1 MEKVEADPDYTRELA
16 PVTTMSKCTCNKS
29 QSSIVIQ
36 AMKPQPDCAFGPGEV
51 VPVID
56 RERCE
61 NKGPCVSACPYDVL
75 IVRKLTDA
83 QKNILSLPGRVKLW
97 AHGGRQAHAE
107 FADRCHGCGL
117 CVTACPEKAISLKRS
132 NQSS

>member
-1 MEKVEADPDYTRELA
+1 MHG
-16 PVTTMSKCTCNKS
+16 
-29 QSSIVIQ
+29 
-36 AMKPQPDCAFGPGEV
+36 MKIQPDCAFGPGEV

-75 IVRKLTDA
+75 TIRKLTDA
-83 QKNILSLPGRVKLW
+83 EKGTLSLLGRVKLW
-97 AHGGRQAHAE
+97 AHGGQQAHAE

-117 CVTACPEKAISLKRS
+117 CVAACPEKAISLRRS
-132 NQSS
+132 SPMSQEEGFL

>member
-1 MEKVEADPDYTRELA
+1 MKLQAD
-16 PVTTMSKCTCNKS
+16 CTF
-29 QSSIVIQ
+29 
-36 AMKPQPDCAFGPGEV
+36 DPGEV

-75 IVRKLTDA
+75 IVRNLTDA
-83 QKNILSLPGRVKLW
+83 EKGTLSLRGRLKLW
-97 AHGGRQAHAE
+97 AHGGRQAHAK

-117 CVTACPEKAISLKRS
+117 CVAACPEKAIVLRRVTIG
-132 NQSS
+132 

>member
-1 MEKVEADPDYTRELA
+1 
-16 PVTTMSKCTCNKS
+16 
-29 QSSIVIQ
+29 
-36 AMKPQPDCAFGPGEV
+36 

-75 IVRKLTDA
+75 TIRKLTDA
-83 QKNILSLPGRVKLW
+83 EKGTLSLRGRIKLW
-97 AHGGRQAHAE
+97 AHGGEQAHAE

-117 CVTACPEKAISLKRS
+117 CVAACPEKAISLRRS
-132 NQSS
+132 SPMSQEEGFL